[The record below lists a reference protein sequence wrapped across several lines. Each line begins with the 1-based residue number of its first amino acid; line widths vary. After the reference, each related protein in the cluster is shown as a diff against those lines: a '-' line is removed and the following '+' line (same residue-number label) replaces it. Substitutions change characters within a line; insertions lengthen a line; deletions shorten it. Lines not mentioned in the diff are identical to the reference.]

1 MSMTSSAVA
10 LRRLLSQTLS
20 SGWGASPNSP
30 HCRGAAPGLMGAPG
44 AESLTSYNVSSGTSS
59 PSSLDTWDL
68 PPGGDGFPAAPHLP
82 AWYQWRPKGCPV
94 TSDKY
99 SASLANFLTSL

>member
-30 HCRGAAPGLMGAPG
+30 HYRGAAPSLMGAPG
-44 AESLTSYNVSSGTSS
+44 AEFLTSYGVRSGTKLRYLGLATRRGRV
-59 PSSLDTWDL
+59 PSS
-68 PPGGDGFPAAPHLP
+68 PHLP
-82 AWYQWRPKGCPV
+82 ARQQWRLKGRPV